1 MRVRV
6 VIENGD
12 LKPEK
17 RDRRDTA
24 RLVGGLILLVLS
36 IAFVVDN
43 TRDVTIGFVFADHRT
58 RLIYVLV
65 ATALI
70 GAVLDRLW
78 IRKRHKHE

>member
-1 MRVRV
+1 

-24 RLVGGLILLVLS
+24 RLVVALVLLVLS
-36 IAFVVDN
+36 VAFVVDN
-43 TRDVTIGFVFADHRT
+43 TRQVTVGFVFTDHRT
-58 RLIYVLV
+58 RLIYVLI
-65 ATALI
+65 ATAAI

-78 IRKRHKHE
+78 IRHRRH